1 MVVSRI
7 DDFRKVAEGVDYDC
21 INVGKKFYEELYYR
35 IENLKNTIISSG
47 TYKNYLLFENE
58 LSKLDAE
65 VQNMDNIQV
74 KTNENIYDGIKY
86 ILRLKVLRVREML
99 KKKKLYVH
107 YAVEEE
113 KYKGSDVFKEEYS
126 NVKNE
131 DLVQMECENKHIVGG
146 KEYEITR
153 SRLRDISKI
162 QQQIKEQLDIQ
173 NERIDDI
180 CETSRN
186 TKSVYKDINK
196 IQFNTDGNWFKQV
209 VYKIIVGSI
218 IFLIILHCANR

>member
-1 MVVSRI
+1 MIVSRI
-7 DDFRKVAEGVDYDC
+7 DDFRKVTGNVDYTSVS
-21 INVGKKFYEELYYR
+21 IGKKFYEELYYK
-35 IENLKNTIISSG
+35 IDNLGNTIVTSG

-58 LSKLDAE
+58 LNKLDAE

-74 KTNENIYDGIKY
+74 KTNEDIYDGIKY
-86 ILRLKVLRVREML
+86 ILKLKILRVRETL

-107 YAVEEE
+107 YIVEEE
-113 KYKGSDVFKEEYS
+113 KYKGSDIFKEEYS

-131 DLVQMECENKHIVGG
+131 DLVQMEYENKHIIGG
-146 KEYEITR
+146 KEYEVTQN
-153 SRLRDISKI
+153 RLRDINKI

-196 IQFNTDGNWFKQV
+196 IQFNMDGNWFKQV
-209 VYKIIVGSI
+209 VYKIIIISI